1 MPERTITIRGV
12 PDAVLK
18 ALRTVAGANRRSL
31 NAELLGVLERAA
43 AEVRKRSAADS
54 VREKARAPYP
64 APGGGPGVAAV
75 SGPALDQ
82 VCRRYHIR
90 SLAAFGSWARG
101 QARPD
106 SDVDLVAEFEP
117 GRTPGL
123 AIMSVE
129 EALKPL
135 FGGRRVDLVTVRGL
149 SPALRE
155 RIRAEAVPLY
165 GA

>member
-1 MPERTITIRGV
+1 MPKRTITIRGV
-12 PDAVLK
+12 SDAVLK
-18 ALRTVAGANRRSL
+18 AIRAGAEANRRSL
-31 NAELLGVLERAA
+31 NSELLVVLEKAA
-43 AEVRKRSAADS
+43 TEVRERSATDS
-54 VREKARAPYP
+54 VREKPRAPYL
-64 APGGGPGVAAV
+64 APGGGLGIAAV
-75 SGPALDQ
+75 SRPALDD

-101 QARPD
+101 QARPE

-117 GRTPGL
+117 GQTPGF

-129 EALKPL
+129 EALRPL

-149 SPALRE
+149 SPALHA

>member
-1 MPERTITIRGV
+1 MPERTITLRGV

-18 ALRTVAGANRRSL
+18 ALRAVAEANRRSL

-43 AEVRKRSAADS
+43 TGARERTAAGS
-54 VREKARAPYP
+54 LREKARAAYP
-64 APGGGPGVAAV
+64 APGGGPDIGAV

-90 SLAAFGSWARG
+90 SLAAFGSSARG
-101 QARPD
+101 QARPE

-117 GRTPGL
+117 GMTPGL

-129 EALKPL
+129 EALRPL

-149 SPALRE
+149 SSGLRA
-155 RIRAEAVPLY
+155 RIQAEAVPLY

>member
-1 MPERTITIRGV
+1 
-12 PDAVLK
+12 VLK
-18 ALRTVAGANRRSL
+18 AIRASAEANRRSL
-31 NAELLGVLERAA
+31 NSELLVVLEKAA
-43 AEVRKRSAADS
+43 TEARNRSAPGS

-64 APGGGPGVAAV
+64 APGRGLGIAAV

-101 QARPD
+101 QARPE

-117 GRTPGL
+117 GMTPGL

-149 SPALRE
+149 SPGLRE
-155 RIRAEAVPLY
+155 RIQAEAVPLY